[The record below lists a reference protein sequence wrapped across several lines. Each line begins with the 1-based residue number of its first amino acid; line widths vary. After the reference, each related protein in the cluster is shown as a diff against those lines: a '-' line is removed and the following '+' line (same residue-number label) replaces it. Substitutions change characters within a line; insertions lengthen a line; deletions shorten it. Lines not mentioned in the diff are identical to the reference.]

1 MRCGTIKG
9 LAEDHASLF
18 EAGELFSDDGVV
30 LVGCRGGFL
39 NGDRLNERAVSS
51 VTAGDFGDQILAGDF
66 GGFSHILWWFPY
78 KIIINGK

>member
-1 MRCGTIKG
+1 
-9 LAEDHASLF
+9 
-18 EAGELFSDDGVV
+18 
-30 LVGCRGGFL
+30 
-39 NGDRLNERAVSS
+39 